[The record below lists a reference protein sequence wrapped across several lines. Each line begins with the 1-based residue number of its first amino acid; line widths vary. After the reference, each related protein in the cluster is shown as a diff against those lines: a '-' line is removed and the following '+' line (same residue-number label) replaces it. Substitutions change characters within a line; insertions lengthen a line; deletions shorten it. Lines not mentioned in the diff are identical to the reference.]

1 MTGEA
6 SPQPVQDGG
15 RGAAF
20 PLITPPLIAAAQD
33 LLDSPPVSIFVVAAQ
48 QLAAQIVRILASAHG
63 VVVRGSAPS
72 LKEAV
77 RTIGNQPPEVLF
89 LDERIAPSDGGDQ
102 TPGAL
107 QGTDVVLIVDSPS
120 DALVAYQ
127 RRAIDCLVTP
137 VDREAVLRIVGRVLE
152 HVRRHRAGMLG
163 EKLLEFFH
171 GAPERRTG
179 RIPVRSAGRIS
190 FLRTEEVDWLE
201 AQGDYV
207 CLHAGAKKHLVR
219 NRISVLEKQL
229 GGSTFVRIHRSII
242 VNTDRIRELQPLTY
256 GEYSVVLADG
266 TRLTLSR
273 SYRQHVLDLLTQ
285 VRSA

>member
-1 MTGEA
+1 
-6 SPQPVQDGG
+6 
-15 RGAAF
+15 
-20 PLITPPLIAAAQD
+20 
-33 LLDSPPVSIFVVAAQ
+33 
-48 QLAAQIVRILASAHG
+48 
-63 VVVRGSAPS
+63 
-72 LKEAV
+72 
-77 RTIGNQPPEVLF
+77 
-89 LDERIAPSDGGDQ
+89 
-102 TPGAL
+102 
-107 QGTDVVLIVDSPS
+107 
-120 DALVAYQ
+120 
-127 RRAIDCLVTP
+127 
-137 VDREAVLRIVGRVLE
+137 
-152 HVRRHRAGMLG
+152 MLG